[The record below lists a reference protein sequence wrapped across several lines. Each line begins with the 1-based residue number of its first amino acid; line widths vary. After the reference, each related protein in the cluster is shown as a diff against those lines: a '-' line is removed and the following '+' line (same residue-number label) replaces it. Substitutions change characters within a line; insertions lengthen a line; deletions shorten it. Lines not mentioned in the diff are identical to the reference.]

1 MNLRERLEI
10 RAIINMII
18 RVIETLSRL
27 FSKAQEKLTPKPKVD
42 NPDTP
47 VKPNRPR
54 PLKRVVD
61 TIDNIIPLPWKDEN
75 E

>member
-1 MNLRERLEI
+1 MNLRERLEL
-10 RAIINMII
+10 RAVINMII
-18 RVIETLSRL
+18 GVIETLARL
-27 FSKAQEKLTPKPKVD
+27 FTKAQEKFGPKPKVD
-42 NPDTP
+42 NPDAP

-61 TIDNIIPLPWKDEN
+61 TIDNIIPLPWKDKN

>member
-1 MNLRERLEI
+1 MNLRERLEL

-18 RVIETLSRL
+18 GLIETLSRL
-27 FSKAQEKLTPKPKVD
+27 FSKAQEKFGPKPKV
-42 NPDTP
+42 DTP

-54 PLKRVVD
+54 PLKKIVD
-61 TIDNIIPLPWKDEN
+61 TIDDIIPFPLPWKDKN